1 MRRWKKLLLAVL
13 AAVPLL
19 LSGCMLSASAE
30 DLYALP
36 QLPREYESLSAQL
49 NAIQASGA
57 EYAPP
62 QTGANLPP
70 VQLADLNGD
79 GVDEALAFF
88 RVSGDERP
96 LKLYIFRRAERN
108 TYEQAAVIE
117 GSGASIH
124 SFLYR
129 DMDGDGVQE
138 LIVSWSVSAEVQA
151 MSVYSM
157 KHLEPLRLMTTPYA
171 RYETVDLDGDGD
183 LELVVLRGDDT
194 ESGMSLA
201 DFYDWDS
208 GNSSLQLHSSARL
221 SVSLAAL
228 QWMQVGSLQEGEAA
242 VFVTGR
248 AAGVDETSR
257 AVMDIL
263 AYRQPELVNIA
274 LSEETG
280 LSDQIFRFLNLQP
293 TDINGDGAT
302 EIPRPAELL
311 SEPEETYWKIY
322 WHSYHIDGT
331 DELQAATY
339 HNLTD
344 GWYLIIPD
352 GWDGHYTVRQNNA
365 SSTVRATTFYS
376 TRGWSIDQE
385 LLTIYT
391 LTGTDRESQAAKS
404 GRAILRRRTA
414 DTVYAIAYSEA
425 YSGWRYAVDPAD
437 VEAGFSVIVNRW
449 NTADS

>member
-1 MRRWKKLLLAVL
+1 MRMWRRLAAGALLAL
-13 AAVPLL
+13 PLL

-30 DLYALP
+30 NLYAPP
-36 QLPREYESLSAQL
+36 QLPAEYEAL
-49 NAIQASGA
+49 NALLSGILAGGA

-62 QTGANLPP
+62 QAGSNLSQ
-70 VQLADLNGD
+70 VQMEDLNGD
-79 GVDEALAFF
+79 GRDEVLAFF
-88 RVSGDERP
+88 RANSEEQP
-96 LKLYIFRRAERN
+96 LKIYIFRAVEEG
-108 TYEQAAVIE
+108 YEQAALIE
-117 GSGASIH
+117 GSGTSFH
-124 SFLYR
+124 SVRYV

-138 LIVSWSVSAEVQA
+138 MIISWRVSAEVQA

-322 WHSYHIDGT
+322 WHSYHMDGT
-331 DELQAATY
+331 NELQTITY

-344 GWYLIIPD
+344 NWYLLVPET
-352 GWDGHYTVRQNNA
+352 WDGHFTVRQSNI
-365 SSTVRATTFYS
+365 STTLHATTFYS
-376 TRGWSIDQE
+376 VRGRSAEDE
-385 LLTIYT
+385 LMTIYT
-391 LTGTDRESQAAKS
+391 LTGSDREVQAAKS
-404 GRAILRRRTA
+404 GRSILRRLA
-414 DTVYAIAYSEA
+414 DRVYAVSYAPAYSQ
-425 YSGWRYAVDPAD
+425 WRYAV
-437 VEAGFSVIVNRW
+437 EAKTLEENFKAIINRW
-449 NTADS
+449 SMSEN

>member
-1 MRRWKKLLLAVL
+1 
-13 AAVPLL
+13 
-19 LSGCMLSASAE
+19 
-30 DLYALP
+30 
-36 QLPREYESLSAQL
+36 
-49 NAIQASGA
+49 
-57 EYAPP
+57 
-62 QTGANLPP
+62 
-70 VQLADLNGD
+70 
-79 GVDEALAFF
+79 
-88 RVSGDERP
+88 
-96 LKLYIFRRAERN
+96 
-108 TYEQAAVIE
+108 
-117 GSGASIH
+117 
-124 SFLYR
+124 
-129 DMDGDGVQE
+129 
-138 LIVSWSVSAEVQA
+138 

-228 QWMQVGSLQEGEAA
+228 QWMQVGALQEGEAA
-242 VFVTGR
+242 VFITGR

-302 EIPRPAELL
+302 EVPRPAELL

-322 WHSYHIDGT
+322 WHSYHMDGT
-331 DELQAATY
+331 NELQTITY

-344 GWYLIIPD
+344 NWYLLVPET
-352 GWDGHYTVRQNNA
+352 WDGHFTVRQSNI
-365 SSTVRATTFYS
+365 STTLHATTFYS
-376 TRGWSIDQE
+376 VRGRSVEDE
-385 LLTIYT
+385 LMTIYT
-391 LTGTDRESQAAKS
+391 LTGSDREVQAAKS
-404 GRAILRRRTA
+404 GRSILRRLA
-414 DTVYAIAYSEA
+414 DRVYAVSYAPAYSQ
-425 YSGWRYAVDPAD
+425 WRYAV
-437 VEAGFSVIVNRW
+437 EAKTLEENFKAIINRW
-449 NTADS
+449 SMSEN

>member
-1 MRRWKKLLLAVL
+1 
-13 AAVPLL
+13 
-19 LSGCMLSASAE
+19 
-30 DLYALP
+30 
-36 QLPREYESLSAQL
+36 
-49 NAIQASGA
+49 
-57 EYAPP
+57 
-62 QTGANLPP
+62 
-70 VQLADLNGD
+70 
-79 GVDEALAFF
+79 
-88 RVSGDERP
+88 
-96 LKLYIFRRAERN
+96 
-108 TYEQAAVIE
+108 
-117 GSGASIH
+117 
-124 SFLYR
+124 
-129 DMDGDGVQE
+129 
-138 LIVSWSVSAEVQA
+138 

-302 EIPRPAELL
+302 EVPRPAELP

-322 WHSYHIDGT
+322 WHSYHMDGT
-331 DELQAATY
+331 NELQTITY

-344 GWYLIIPD
+344 NWYLLVPET
-352 GWDGHYTVRQNNA
+352 WDGHFTVRQSNI
-365 SSTVRATTFYS
+365 STTLHATTFYS
-376 TRGWSIDQE
+376 VRGRSVEDE
-385 LLTIYT
+385 LMTIYT
-391 LTGTDRESQAAKS
+391 LTGSDREVQAAKS
-404 GRAILRRRTA
+404 GRSILRRLA
-414 DTVYAIAYSEA
+414 DRVYAVSYAPAYSQ
-425 YSGWRYAVDPAD
+425 WRYAV
-437 VEAGFSVIVNRW
+437 EAKTLEENFKAIINRW
-449 NTADS
+449 SMSEN